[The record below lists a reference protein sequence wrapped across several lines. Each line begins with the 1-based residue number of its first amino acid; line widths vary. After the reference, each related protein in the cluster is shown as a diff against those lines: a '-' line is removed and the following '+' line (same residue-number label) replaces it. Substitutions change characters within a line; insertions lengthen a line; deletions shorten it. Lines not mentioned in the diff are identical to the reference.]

1 MRMNCI
7 CDYITVFVVHL
18 SKEDKDTSDWIY
30 YPFSIVIGDNMLLR
44 RSFHLSVLL
53 ISGVL
58 RAASELS
65 GDDPLATPEGYLK
78 YDIKKGA
85 SFNPEVLT
93 NQSPV
98 FRSRDLYW
106 PIVVRVCWLLEWLR
120 VWLELRL
127 PGPAFI
133 WETLPIRGI
142 QHKGRH
148 NHDMMGHCKAQNP
161 RSGEG

>member
-1 MRMNCI
+1 
-7 CDYITVFVVHL
+7 
-18 SKEDKDTSDWIY
+18 
-30 YPFSIVIGDNMLLR
+30 MLLR

-98 FRSRDLYW
+98 FRSRDLY
-106 PIVVRVCWLLEWLR
+106 
-120 VWLELRL
+120 
-127 PGPAFI
+127 
-133 WETLPIRGI
+133 
-142 QHKGRH
+142 
-148 NHDMMGHCKAQNP
+148 
-161 RSGEG
+161 